1 MNNLRDSICR
11 VQHGACL
18 SKLLAI
24 LFIISMMVLQTQGGF
39 TMAPGSLGTIDE
51 GVKVCIDNGPDHPYD
66 GTCYSIEDFNGDTTN
81 FRTMK
86 QAPPG
91 EFSQR
96 SLWFSH
102 LHTILLF
109 PIYDDEVAVVIDEF
123 LDPINMAKLDECQ
136 QAHDQGDARG
146 DNAFAKLES
155 LLAKRGV
162 KEVGYGG
169 TGSVNAGA
177 KIETIGQGG
186 EWVRLGELPDK
197 HEPFIFSGPLRL
209 GASKYRRSPGSNKCR
224 WDYEKCWKADPERC
238 SWDYIYTTP
247 AAAPTI
253 TKNM

>member
-1 MNNLRDSICR
+1 
-11 VQHGACL
+11 
-18 SKLLAI
+18 
-24 LFIISMMVLQTQGGF
+24 
-39 TMAPGSLGTIDE
+39 MAPGSLGTINE

-86 QAPPG
+86 QAPPV
-91 EFSQR
+91 
-96 SLWFSH
+96 
-102 LHTILLF
+102 F

-123 LDPINMAKLDECQ
+123 LDPINMAKLDECVSKLTIKEMREGGN
-136 QAHDQGDARG
+136 AKRRCR

-197 HEPFIFSGPLRL
+197 HEPFIFSGPLLL

-238 SWDYIYTTP
+238 SWDYIYTTLQLRLLSRRTCEVMVWIFLERIP
-247 AAAPTI
+247 DVVLDDG
-253 TKNM
+253 K